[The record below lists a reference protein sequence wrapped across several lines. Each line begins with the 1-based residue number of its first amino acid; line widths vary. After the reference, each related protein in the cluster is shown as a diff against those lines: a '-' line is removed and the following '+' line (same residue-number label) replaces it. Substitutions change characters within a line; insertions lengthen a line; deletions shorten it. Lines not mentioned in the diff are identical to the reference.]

1 MHYNHRNRRKLYI
14 WDQGKEDILL
24 LTFVTR
30 VKGFALSFSLCMYN
44 LCCKFVLILDM
55 YGVQVFV
62 CFILL
67 SIEDKHRNKQ
77 PGFPPT
83 S

>member
-1 MHYNHRNRRKLYI
+1 MGS
-14 WDQGKEDILL
+14 GKEDTFL
-24 LTFVTR
+24 LTFATR
-30 VKGFALSFSLCMYN
+30 AKGFALSFSVCMYN
-44 LCCKFVLILDM
+44 LYCMFVLLLDM
-55 YGVQVFV
+55 YGVQVFL

-67 SIEDKHRNKQ
+67 SIEDEHRNKQ